1 MLVTGF
7 TLPSNGRS
15 GATRWASKK
24 TASET
29 EMVGTCNHG
38 ELKRAP
44 NKLRKL
50 RKGVIMKKKPQ
61 HKLSLMKLKTLFRNL
76 RIDLSKIM
84 NLPIT
89 VRKELLAVDVTLTGT
104 CLLSTVLTVP

>member
-1 MLVTGF
+1 MTGF

-15 GATRWASKK
+15 GATRWTSKK

-38 ELKRAP
+38 ELKRAQ

-50 RKGVIMKKKPQ
+50 KKEVITKKKPQ